1 MKPFAYDRAVSL
13 DDALTRIG
21 ANGEAPTML
30 AGGTD
35 LLTLMKADVASPA
48 ALIDIKRIDDLAG
61 GITIGAHETTIGA
74 LTTLTA
80 IEHHREIRERYQ
92 ALSDAVGLAAS
103 PQIRNRA
110 TIGGNLLQRPR
121 CWYYRS
127 PHVQC
132 WLKGGDTC
140 YAREGENALH
150 ALFDVSPC
158 VAVHP
163 SDPAAA
169 LIALGAEVTLRSSTG
184 ERRMEVEQ
192 LFAPPDQER
201 RTEHLL
207 ARDDIIQAIH
217 LPAIQ
222 TQSVYLKA
230 MDRNVW
236 AFALVGVAASLHHM
250 KDGVI
255 DAARLVLS
263 GVAPAPWR
271 ARSAEAL
278 LNGQV
283 PGDALFTSVAAEA
296 LSSPEPLAQNGYK
309 IPLANSLIRRA
320 LHACAGTTA

>member
-1 MKPFAYDRAVSL
+1 
-13 DDALTRIG
+13 
-21 ANGEAPTML
+21 
-30 AGGTD
+30 
-35 LLTLMKADVASPA
+35 LLTLMKADITSPA

-61 GITIGAHETTIGA
+61 GITFGEQETTIGA
-74 LTTLTA
+74 LTSLAT
-80 IEHHREIRERYQ
+80 IERDQGIRERYQ
-92 ALSDAVGLAAS
+92 ALANAAELAAS

-121 CWYYRS
+121 CMYYRS
-127 PHVQC
+127 PHLTC

-169 LIALGAEVTLRSSTG
+169 LIALDAEVTLRNSAG
-184 ERRMEVEQ
+184 ERRVTVET
-192 LFAPPDQER
+192 LFAPPEQER

-207 ARDDIIQAIH
+207 ASDEIIQAIH

-230 MDRNVW
+230 MDRKAW
-236 AFALVGVAASLHHM
+236 AFALVGVAASLHM
-250 KDGVI
+250 EDGVI
-255 DAARLVLS
+255 ASARLVLS
-263 GVAPAPWR
+263 GVAPIPWR
-271 ARSAEAL
+271 ARTAETL
-278 LNGQV
+278 LTGQM
-283 PGDALFTSVAAEA
+283 PSDQRFAAVAAEV
-296 LSSPEPLAQNGYK
+296 LSGAEPLAQNGYK
-309 IPLANSLIRRA
+309 IPLANTLIQRA

>member
-1 MKPFAYDRAVSL
+1 MKTFSYDRAANL
-13 DDALTRIG
+13 NDALSRL
-21 ANGEAPTML
+21 EADDQMPVML

-35 LLTLMKADVASPA
+35 LLTLMKADITSPT

-61 GITIGAHETTIGA
+61 DISFGDQETTIGA
-74 LTTLTA
+74 LTTLAA
-80 IEHHREIRERYQ
+80 IQRNQEIRARHK
-92 ALSDAVGLAAS
+92 ALSDAAGLAAS

-127 PHVQC
+127 PHLTC

-169 LIALGAEVTLRSSTG
+169 LIALNAEVTLRSSAG
-184 ERRMEVEQ
+184 ERRVAVEQ
-192 LFAPPDQER
+192 LFAPPEQER

-217 LPAIQ
+217 LPATQ

-230 MDRNVW
+230 MDRKVW
-236 AFALVGVAASLHHM
+236 AFAVVGVAASLYM
-250 KDGVI
+250 KEGVI
-255 DAARLVLS
+255 DSARLVLS
-263 GVAPAPWR
+263 GVAPVPWR

-278 LNGQV
+278 LNGQL
-283 PGDALFTSVAAEA
+283 PSDQLFTAVAAEA
-296 LSSPEPLAQNGYK
+296 LSGAAPLAQNGYK
-309 IPLANSLIRRA
+309 IPLANTLITRA
-320 LHACAGTTA
+320 LHACAETTA

>member
-1 MKPFAYDRAVSL
+1 MKAFTYDRAATL
-13 DDALTRIG
+13 DDALSHLG
-21 ANGEAPTML
+21 ADDQPSVML

-35 LLTLMKADVASPA
+35 LLTLMKADITSPA

-61 GITIGAHETTIGA
+61 DITVGEQETTIGA
-74 LTTLTA
+74 LTTLAA
-80 IEHHREIRERYQ
+80 IERHQRIREGYL

-132 WLKGGDTC
+132 WLNGGDTC
-140 YAREGENALH
+140 YARDGENALH

-169 LIALGAEVTLRSSTG
+169 LIALDAEVTLRSSAG
-184 ERRMEVEQ
+184 ERRVAVEH
-192 LFAPPDQER
+192 LFAPPEQER

-207 ARDDIIQAIH
+207 ARDDIIKAIH
-217 LPAIQ
+217 LPALQ

-230 MDRNVW
+230 MDRKVW
-236 AFALVGVAASLHHM
+236 AFAVVGVAASLHIR
-250 KDGVI
+250 DGVI
-255 DAARLVLS
+255 DSARLVLS
-263 GVAPAPWR
+263 GVAPVPWR

-278 LNGQV
+278 LTGQT
-283 PGDALFTSVAAEA
+283 PSDQRFAAAAAEA
-296 LSSPEPLAQNGYK
+296 LSGSEPLAHNGYK
-309 IPLANSLIRRA
+309 IPLANSLIKRA

>member
-1 MKPFAYDRAVSL
+1 MKPFAYDRAVNL
-13 DDALTRIG
+13 EDALTRIG
-21 ANGEAPTML
+21 ADGEVPTMM

-35 LLTLMKADVASPA
+35 LLTLLKADIASPA

-61 GITIGAHETTIGA
+61 GIAFGDEETTIGA

-80 IEHHREIRERYQ
+80 IERNPGIRERYQ

-127 PHVQC
+127 AHVQC
-132 WLKGGDTC
+132 WLNGGDTC

-184 ERRMEVEQ
+184 ERRAEAEQ
-192 LFAPPDQER
+192 LFAPPDHDR

-207 ARDDIIQAIH
+207 ARDEIVMAIH

-230 MDRNVW
+230 MDRES
-236 AFALVGVAASLHHM
+236 LGVRA
-250 KDGVI
+250 GW
-255 DAARLVLS
+255 RC
-263 GVAPAPWR
+263 GVAPYERRRHRFSATGVERRR
-271 ARSAEAL
+271 ASSLARAV
-278 LNGQV
+278 G
-283 PGDALFTSVAAEA
+283 GGAAEWPA
-296 LSSPEPLAQNGYK
+296 AGRSTLRRCCRGSAFRNRTARPKRLQN
-309 IPLANSLIRRA
+309 AT
-320 LHACAGTTA
+320 CQ

>member
-1 MKPFAYDRAVSL
+1 MKPFAHDRAENL
-13 DDALTRIG
+13 DDALIRIG
-21 ANGEAPTML
+21 ANGEALTML

-35 LLTLMKADVASPA
+35 LLTLMKAEIASPT
-48 ALIDIKRIDDLAG
+48 ALIDIKRISELTG
-61 GITIGAHETTIGA
+61 GIAFGEQETIIGA
-74 LTTLTA
+74 LTTLAA
-80 IEHHREIRERYQ
+80 IERHQEIRERYQ

-184 ERRMEVEQ
+184 ERRMDVEQ
-192 LFAPPDQER
+192 IFAPPDQVR

-207 ARDDIIQAIH
+207 ARDEIIQAIH

-222 TQSVYLKA
+222 MQSVYLKA

-236 AFALVGVAASLHHM
+236 AFALVGVAASLHM
-250 KDGVI
+250 EDGVI
-255 DAARLVLS
+255 NSARLVLS

-278 LNGQV
+278 LNGQP
-283 PGDALFTSVAAEA
+283 PGDQLFAAAAVEA
-296 LSSPEPLAQNGYK
+296 LSGAEPLAQNGYK
-309 IPLANSLIRRA
+309 VPLATTQIRRA
-320 LHACAGTTA
+320 LHACAETTA